1 MLLLLVSGSHEVN
14 TNGAVVDIIAGVI
27 TTGACEV
34 EVLDE
39 VYEWETVE
47 VE

>member
-1 MLLLLVSGSHEVN
+1 MLLLLVSGSLEVN
-14 TNGAVVDIIAGVI
+14 TDEAVVDIIAGVI

-34 EVLDE
+34 EVLEE
-39 VYEWETVE
+39 VDEWETVE

>member
-1 MLLLLVSGSHEVN
+1 MLLVSGSLEVN
-14 TNGAVVDIIAGVI
+14 TDETVVDTIAEVI

-34 EVLDE
+34 EVMEE
-39 VYEWETVE
+39 VDEWETVE